1 MNDRPYLVAAVG
13 GIYVSPGPVFLTW
26 GHERASAL
34 ARLVNAFRIG
44 VRGQAF
50 RDFLE
55 AGRKQGKSEAEIVE
69 EWKGCE
75 RAVVQQMRG
84 GLPWS

>member
-1 MNDRPYLVAAVG
+1 MERLNDV
-13 GIYVSPGPVFLTW
+13 
-26 GHERASAL
+26 
-34 ARLVNAFRIG
+34 FRIG
-44 VRGQAF
+44 AQGQAF

-55 AGRKQGKSEAEIVE
+55 AGRKQGKSEAEIVK